1 MPRGETNPWAA
12 ALYGAGQGLT
22 GFVQGASRRRELK
35 QTDRLRKLQ
44 ESSASFDQDQA
55 ARKAA
60 EAREKKVAAD
70 KKAQAITDKARTER
84 QDAMQSLLAE
94 VEEAKS
100 AGVAKW
106 RINKAK
112 SFINKL
118 KHETADPVKVI
129 DNVTNALYDA
139 PEKPAKP
146 EKPTSAA
153 KKPGPAGFT
162 PTEAV
167 KRGGEIFS
175 GYEKKL
181 KGQTGKLREFEAG
194 DVGLGNLEDPE
205 FDPITE
211 ILPDE
216 LKRQRGLVSD
226 FGKRFPGGAGA
237 QADSVY
243 AGTKDFLSGLPVPD
257 RITKAQETLRKTAR
271 GGGGVG
277 FVPTGIGA
285 GTAKKT
291 LEPLQP
297 SRAAAPAAEAAPV
310 EVPEPIQDA
319 IMQMVQKIQSGQVDL
334 EAAIQSARTRPEFKG
349 YAKEVEQALRD
360 AVR

>member
-22 GFVQGASRRRELK
+22 GFVQGASRKRELK

-55 ARKAA
+55 VQKAA
-60 EAREKKVAAD
+60 EAREKEVAAN
-70 KKAQAITDKARTER
+70 KKTEAIAAKARAER
-84 QDAMQSLLAE
+84 LEAIETLSGA
-94 VEEAKS
+94 VEEAGS
-100 AGVAKW
+100 GGVDKW

-112 SFINKL
+112 GLI
-118 KHETADPVKVI
+118 
-129 DNVTNALYDA
+129 NALKYEGADVPKIIGNVYGTLYD
-139 PEKPAKP
+139 KP
-146 EKPTSAA
+146 EKPDKPDKPP
-153 KKPGPAGFT
+153 KKTETPGPAGYT
-162 PTEAV
+162 PAESV
-167 KRGGEIFS
+167 KRGGEFMS
-175 GYEKKL
+175 QAQTEL
-181 KGQTGKLREFEAG
+181 KGRTGKLRAFEAG
-194 DVGLGNLEDPE
+194 NIAVGDPSDTS

-211 ILPDE
+211 VLPDE
-216 LKRQRGLVSD
+216 LERQRKLMTD
-226 FGKRFPGGAGA
+226 FRRQHPGGAA
-237 QADSVY
+237 AKAESVY
-243 AGTKDFLSGLPVPD
+243 TGTKDFLSGLPVPD
-257 RITKAQETLRKTAR
+257 RITQAQETLRKTAR

-277 FVPTGIGA
+277 VLPSGIGA
-285 GTAKKT
+285 GTPKRT

-297 SRAAAPAAEAAPV
+297 PQTAAPAAEAAPV

-334 EAAIQSARTRPEFKG
+334 EAAIQSAYARPELKK